1 MNQINESVDILVQYG
16 DFVTDHVNSVQ
27 MTQIPQWNRE
37 SKRPLY
43 SVHKQNLST
52 VREYFHEK
60 NWLLLTTST
69 ILNAM
74 YLCPRMEFEQKV
86 FDHLIK
92 SNAYKV
98 IEECS
103 EMKSQKD
110 LQEVFNYI
118 RYKIDSRLNNL
129 YRCRHINWKQLNQLS
144 SCECDENQIT
154 SMNFLVDTCTVSEV
168 AFNFFFSDNYYF
180 LCSSSF
186 LMIRKWYEC
195 DR

>member
-1 MNQINESVDILVQYG
+1 MNYINESVDILVQYG
-16 DFVTDHVNSVQ
+16 DFDTDHANSVQ
-27 MTQIPQWNRE
+27 MTQIPQWNTE

-86 FDHLIK
+86 SDHLMK
-92 SNAYKV
+92 SNAYKL
-98 IEECS
+98 IKECS
-103 EMKSQKD
+103 NMMSEKA
-110 LQEVFNYI
+110 LQEVFNYV
-118 RYKIDSRLNNL
+118 RYRIDSILNNL
-129 YRCRHINWKQLNQLS
+129 YRCRRINWKQLNQLS
-144 SCECDENQIT
+144 SCECAENQIT
-154 SMNFLVDTCTVSEV
+154 SMNFLVDTCTVSEI
-168 AFNFFFSDNYYF
+168 AFNFFFFSNNCF
-180 LCSSSF
+180 LCSLSL
-186 LMIRKWYEC
+186 LMIRKWCDC